1 MRRLEI
7 TCSWTA
13 EISFDD
19 DTLAILTPSHDL
31 SPRCPALQELIMK
44 DYSTISDEAL
54 RSFIDGRMSSEFC
67 SPLDRVEVQFGR
79 EMQFDIL
86 PGLRQFTDAGL
97 RVALEYYAPDPSQF
111 SPWQGLPL
119 SAYLDEAPSHSY

>member
-7 TCSWTA
+7 TCLWTA

-44 DYSTISDEAL
+44 DHSTISDEAL

-97 RVALEYYAPDPSQF
+97 RVALEYYAPDPSRF